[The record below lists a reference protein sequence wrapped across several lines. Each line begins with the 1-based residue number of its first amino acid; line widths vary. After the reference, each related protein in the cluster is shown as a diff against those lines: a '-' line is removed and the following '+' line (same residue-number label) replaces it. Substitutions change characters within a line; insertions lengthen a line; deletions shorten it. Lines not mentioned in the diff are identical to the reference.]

1 MNKTEYS
8 DIKTKLKS
16 WRIPAEVKKAA
27 MTIDEKKGE
36 NIVILKLKN
45 ISDVTDFMIICNG
58 QSSRQNTSI
67 SNEVEKILKKE
78 FKLKP
83 FGKEGERVGEWI
95 LLDYVDFIV
104 HIFSRE
110 TRDKYTLE
118 KFWMDAKRYDL

>member
-1 MNKTEYS
+1 MNKKEYP

-16 WRIPAEVKKAA
+16 WKIPTEVKKAA
-27 MTIDEKKGE
+27 MIIDEKKGE

-45 ISDVTDFMIICNG
+45 ISDITDFMVICNG
-58 QSSRQNTSI
+58 QSARQNVSI
-67 SNEVEKILKKE
+67 SDEVEKTLKRE

-83 FGKEGERVGEWI
+83 FGKEGGRVGEWI

-104 HIFSRE
+104 HIFNRE